1 MAKLKKKT
9 FLTVLISQQ
18 IVLFVKLSN
27 DSPED
32 TNTTNPM
39 MRSSSETHMTQ
50 AEVGEWIQILIVA
63 IPLLVM
69 DFFLEKSNIL

>member
-1 MAKLKKKT
+1 M
-9 FLTVLISQQ
+9 VLMSQQ

-27 DSPED
+27 DFLED
-32 TNTTNPM
+32 TTNPM

-63 IPLLVM
+63 IPMLVM
-69 DFFLEKSNIL
+69 FFFPRKEQYSLNMH

>member
-9 FLTVLISQQ
+9 FLMVLISQQ

-32 TNTTNPM
+32 TTNPM

-50 AEVGEWIQILIVA
+50 AEVGEWIQISTVA
-63 IPLLVM
+63 IPMLVM

>member
-1 MAKLKKKT
+1 M
-9 FLTVLISQQ
+9 VLMSQQ

-50 AEVGEWIQILIVA
+50 AEVGEWIQISIVA
-63 IPLLVM
+63 KPMLVM
-69 DFFLEKSNIL
+69 DFFPRKEQYSLNMH